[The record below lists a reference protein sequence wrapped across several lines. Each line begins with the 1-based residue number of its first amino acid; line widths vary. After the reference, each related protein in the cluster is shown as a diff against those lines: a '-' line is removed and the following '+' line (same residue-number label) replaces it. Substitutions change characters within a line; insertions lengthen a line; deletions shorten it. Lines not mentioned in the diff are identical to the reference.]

1 MLALKRPTRPLAVI
15 VGTAAA
21 AGLLA
26 LVPKFEGTK
35 LTTYRDPIGVLT
47 YCTGATEDAAW
58 GKTYSPAECREQLD
72 RDLAR
77 HAEGV
82 MGCINAPLT
91 PGQKIAFV
99 DLAYNVGVG
108 AVCNS
113 SIAKRA
119 NAGNVLGACE
129 KLDEFVCVA
138 ASKSTE
144 DAEGPCAHKPRP
156 MRALPGLVRRR
167 AMERRLCE
175 GGQ

>member
-1 MLALKRPTRPLAVI
+1 MLAPKRPSKSLSAI
-15 VGTAAA
+15 VGAAAA

-77 HAEGV
+77 HAEGL
-82 MGCINAPLT
+82 MACIKAPMT
-91 PGQKIAFV
+91 AGQKVAFV

-113 SIAKRA
+113 TLARKA
-119 NAGNVLGACE
+119 NAGDMAGACAE
-129 KLDEFVCVA
+129 L
-138 ASKSTE
+138 SKWT
-144 DAEGPCAHKPRP
+144 
-156 MRALPGLVRRR
+156 RAGGQVLPGLVRRR
-167 AMERRLCE
+167 QAERDLCE
-175 GGQ
+175 GRAKA

>member
-1 MLALKRPTRPLAVI
+1 MPALKRPSKPLAAI
-15 VGTAAA
+15 VGTAAV

-26 LVPKFEGTK
+26 IVPKFEGTK

-47 YCTGATEDAAW
+47 YCTGATEDAQW

-82 MGCINAPLT
+82 MACIKAPLT
-91 PGQKIAFV
+91 AGQKIAFV

-113 SIAKRA
+113 TLARKA
-119 NAGNVLGACE
+119 NAGDMGGACAE
-129 KLDEFVCVA
+129 L
-138 ASKSTE
+138 SKWV
-144 DAEGPCAHKPRP
+144 
-156 MRALPGLVRRR
+156 RAGGQVLPGLVRRR
-167 AMERRLCE
+167 QAERELCE
-175 GGQ
+175 GRATA

>member
-1 MLALKRPTRPLAVI
+1 MPTLKRPTRPLAAI

-21 AGLLA
+21 AGLLT
-26 LVPKFEGTK
+26 LVPKFEGTV
-35 LTTYRDPIGVLT
+35 LTTYRDPVGVLT

-82 MGCINAPLT
+82 MACIKAPLT
-91 PGQKIAFV
+91 AGQKIAFV

-113 SIAKRA
+113 TLARKA
-119 NAGNVLGACE
+119 NAGDLAGACAE
-129 KLDEFVCVA
+129 L
-138 ASKSTE
+138 SKWT
-144 DAEGPCAHKPRP
+144 
-156 MRALPGLVRRR
+156 RAGGQVLPGLVRRR
-167 AMERRLCE
+167 QAERDLCE
-175 GGQ
+175 GRAKA

>member
-1 MLALKRPTRPLAVI
+1 MLAQKRPSKSLAAI
-15 VGTAAA
+15 VGAAAA

-77 HAEGV
+77 HAEGL
-82 MGCINAPLT
+82 MACIKAPMT
-91 PGQKIAFV
+91 AGQKVAFV

-113 SIAKRA
+113 TLARKA
-119 NAGNVLGACE
+119 NAGDMAGACAE
-129 KLDEFVCVA
+129 L
-138 ASKSTE
+138 SKWT
-144 DAEGPCAHKPRP
+144 
-156 MRALPGLVRRR
+156 RAGGQVLPGLVRRR
-167 AMERRLCE
+167 QAERDLCE
-175 GGQ
+175 GRAKA

>member
-1 MLALKRPTRPLAVI
+1 MLAPKRPSKSLAAI
-15 VGTAAA
+15 VGAAAA

-77 HAEGV
+77 HAEGL
-82 MGCINAPLT
+82 MACIKAPMT
-91 PGQKIAFV
+91 AGQKVAFV
-99 DLAYNVGVG
+99 DLAYNGGVG

-113 SIAKRA
+113 TLARKA
-119 NAGNVLGACE
+119 NAGDMAGACAE
-129 KLDEFVCVA
+129 L
-138 ASKSTE
+138 SKWT
-144 DAEGPCAHKPRP
+144 
-156 MRALPGLVRRR
+156 RAGGQVLPGLVRRR
-167 AMERRLCE
+167 QAERDLCE
-175 GGQ
+175 GRAKA

>member
-1 MLALKRPTRPLAVI
+1 MPTLKRPSKPLAAI

-26 LVPKFEGTK
+26 IVPKFEGTK
-35 LTTYRDPIGVLT
+35 FTTYRDPIGVLT

-82 MGCINAPLT
+82 MACIKAPLT

-113 SIAKRA
+113 TLARKA
-119 NAGNVLGACE
+119 NAGDMDGACAE
-129 KLDEFVCVA
+129 L
-138 ASKSTE
+138 SKWT
-144 DAEGPCAHKPRP
+144 
-156 MRALPGLVRRR
+156 RAGGQVLPGLVRRR
-167 AMERRLCE
+167 QAERELCE
-175 GGQ
+175 GRAKA

>member
-1 MLALKRPTRPLAVI
+1 MPALKRPSKPLAAI

-26 LVPKFEGTK
+26 IVPKFEGTK

-47 YCTGATEDAAW
+47 YCTGATEDAQW

-82 MGCINAPLT
+82 MGCIKAPLT
-91 PGQKIAFV
+91 AGQKIAFV

-113 SIAKRA
+113 TLARKA
-119 NAGNVLGACE
+119 NAGDLDGACAE
-129 KLDEFVCVA
+129 L
-138 ASKSTE
+138 SKWT
-144 DAEGPCAHKPRP
+144 
-156 MRALPGLVRRR
+156 RAGGQVLPGLVRRR
-167 AMERRLCE
+167 QAERDLCE
-175 GGQ
+175 GRTTA

>member
-72 RDLAR
+72 
-77 HAEGV
+77 
-82 MGCINAPLT
+82 
-91 PGQKIAFV
+91 
-99 DLAYNVGVG
+99 
-108 AVCNS
+108 S
-113 SIAKRA
+113 
-119 NAGNVLGACE
+119 
-129 KLDEFVCVA
+129 
-138 ASKSTE
+138 
-144 DAEGPCAHKPRP
+144 
-156 MRALPGLVRRR
+156 
-167 AMERRLCE
+167 
-175 GGQ
+175 

>member
-1 MLALKRPTRPLAVI
+1 MLAPKRPSKSLAVI
-15 VGTAAA
+15 VGAAAA

-77 HAEGV
+77 HAEGL
-82 MGCINAPLT
+82 MACIKAPMT
-91 PGQKIAFV
+91 AGQKVAFV

-113 SIAKRA
+113 TLARKA
-119 NAGNVLGACE
+119 NAGDMAGACAE
-129 KLDEFVCVA
+129 L
-138 ASKSTE
+138 SKWT
-144 DAEGPCAHKPRP
+144 
-156 MRALPGLVRRR
+156 RAGGQVLPGLVRRR
-167 AMERRLCE
+167 QAERDLCE
-175 GGQ
+175 GRAKA

>member
-1 MLALKRPTRPLAVI
+1 MLAPKRPSKSLADI
-15 VGTAAA
+15 VGAAAA

-77 HAEGV
+77 HAEGL
-82 MGCINAPLT
+82 MACIKAPMT
-91 PGQKIAFV
+91 AGQKVAFV

-113 SIAKRA
+113 TLARKA
-119 NAGNVLGACE
+119 NAGDMAGACAE
-129 KLDEFVCVA
+129 L
-138 ASKSTE
+138 SKWT
-144 DAEGPCAHKPRP
+144 
-156 MRALPGLVRRR
+156 RAGGQVLPGLVRRR
-167 AMERRLCE
+167 QAERDLCE
-175 GGQ
+175 GRAKA

>member
-1 MLALKRPTRPLAVI
+1 MLAPKRPSKSLAAI
-15 VGTAAA
+15 VGAAAA

-72 RDLAR
+72 RDLAH
-77 HAEGV
+77 HAEGL
-82 MGCINAPLT
+82 MACIKAPMT
-91 PGQKIAFV
+91 AGQKVAFV

-113 SIAKRA
+113 TLARKA
-119 NAGNVLGACE
+119 NAGDMAGACAE
-129 KLDEFVCVA
+129 L
-138 ASKSTE
+138 SKWT
-144 DAEGPCAHKPRP
+144 
-156 MRALPGLVRRR
+156 RAGGQVLPGLVRRR
-167 AMERRLCE
+167 QAERDLCE
-175 GGQ
+175 GRAKA